1 MDFLTANDRVGEY
14 PDSYYAATAT
24 PLDAFPAARGD
35 LSCDICV
42 VGGGF
47 MGLSTALHLAE
58 QGYQVTLVEAQRVGF
73 GASGRNGGQVSGGQR
88 IHQDDL
94 EALVGQDLARKL
106 WGLSQESVDVLR
118 GLDQK
123 YDTGA
128 GWSAGVIEADH
139 RARFV
144 PHTHAYV
151 DKLNT
156 EYGYDKIRKLDR
168 DELYDLCRS
177 DAYHGGA
184 IDMGGGHIHP
194 LRFALGLARAC
205 RDLGVTIYEQT
216 RVTCVEEGEPAV
228 VHTDGAIIRARY
240 VVMGCNGYLGRMQD
254 RVAARVMPINNFIIA
269 TEPLADPEV
278 VMKGNHCVADSKYVI
293 NYFRL
298 SEDNRM
304 LFGGGESYGYKF
316 PSDIEGVVRK
326 AMAQIFPQLDGIRVD
341 YAWGGTLGITMNR
354 LPHVERITGN
364 ILSLSGFSG
373 HGVALATFAGK
384 VAAEAIAGQAEK
396 FDLMASVPSPR
407 FPGGAA
413 LRYPLLV
420 LGMLW
425 FGLKDRF

>member
-1 MDFLTANDRVGEY
+1 
-14 PDSYYAATAT
+14 
-24 PLDAFPAARGD
+24 
-35 LSCDICV
+35 
-42 VGGGF
+42 
-47 MGLSTALHLAE
+47 
-58 QGYQVTLVEAQRVGF
+58 
-73 GASGRNGGQVSGGQR
+73 
-88 IHQDDL
+88 
-94 EALVGQDLARKL
+94 RKL
-106 WGLSQESVDVLR
+106 WALSQESVDVLR

-128 GWSAGVIEADH
+128 GWAAGVIEADH

-184 IDMGGGHIHP
+184 IDMGGGHFHP

-216 RVTCVEEGEPAV
+216 RVTRVEEGEPAI
-228 VHTDGAIIRARY
+228 VHTEGATIRARY
-240 VVMGCNGYLGRMQD
+240 VVMGCNGYLGRMQE

-269 TEPLADPEV
+269 TEPLADPEL

-298 SEDNRM
+298 SDDNRM

-316 PSDIEGVVRK
+316 PSNIEGVVRK
-326 AMAQIFPQLDGIRVD
+326 AMAQIFPQLNGIRVD

-396 FDLMASVPSPR
+396 FDIMASVPSPR

-413 LRYPLLV
+413 LRHPLLV

>member
-1 MDFLTANDRVGEY
+1 
-14 PDSYYAATAT
+14 
-24 PLDAFPAARGD
+24 
-35 LSCDICV
+35 
-42 VGGGF
+42 
-47 MGLSTALHLAE
+47 
-58 QGYQVTLVEAQRVGF
+58 
-73 GASGRNGGQVSGGQR
+73 
-88 IHQDDL
+88 
-94 EALVGQDLARKL
+94 
-106 WGLSQESVDVLR
+106 
-118 GLDQK
+118 
-123 YDTGA
+123 
-128 GWSAGVIEADH
+128 
-139 RARFV
+139 
-144 PHTHAYV
+144 
-151 DKLNT
+151 
-156 EYGYDKIRKLDR
+156 
-168 DELYDLCRS
+168 
-177 DAYHGGA
+177 
-184 IDMGGGHIHP
+184 
-194 LRFALGLARAC
+194 
-205 RDLGVTIYEQT
+205 VTIYEQT
-216 RVTCVEEGEPAV
+216 RVTRVEEGEPAV

-298 SEDNRM
+298 SDDNRM

>member
-216 RVTCVEEGEPAV
+216 RVTRVEEGEPAV

-298 SEDNRM
+298 SDDNRM

>member
-14 PDSYYAATAT
+14 PESYYAATAK
-24 PLDAFPAARGD
+24 PLDAFPAARGNF
-35 LSCDICV
+35 SCDICV
-42 VGGGF
+42 IGGGF

-73 GASGRNGGQVSGGQR
+73 GASGRNGGQISGGQR
-88 IHQDDL
+88 LHQDDL
-94 EALVGQDLARKL
+94 EELVGKDLARKL

-128 GWSAGVIEADH
+128 GWAAGVIEADH

-216 RVTCVEEGEPAV
+216 RVTRVEEGEPAV
-228 VHTDGAIIRARY
+228 VHTEGATIRARY
-240 VVMGCNGYLGRMQD
+240 VVMGCNGYLGRMQE

-269 TEPLADPEV
+269 TEPLADPEL

-326 AMAQIFPQLDGIRVD
+326 AMAQIFPQLNGIRVD

-396 FDLMASVPSPR
+396 FDIMASVPSSR

-413 LRYPLLV
+413 LRHPLLV